1 VYFLKNVGFI
11 EKYIDNMYNSWFHQ
25 GQVIHVKIEY
35 FLRDLFLVVRDHIKD
50 RIRIRFFG
58 IAKLVK
64 F

>member
-11 EKYIDNMYNSWFHQ
+11 EKYIDNMYNFHQ

-35 FLRDLFLVVRDHIKD
+35 FLRDLFPVVRDHIKY
-50 RIRIRFFG
+50 RIRIRFSG